1 MTLCTNCTKCVISF
15 WRVIRIFEK
24 EGDDENQLCSELGPG
39 DSEMNNKQSQLL
51 INLESDKRR
60 DKSEFRIH
68 CNKY

>member
-1 MTLCTNCTKCVISF
+1 M
-15 WRVIRIFEK
+15 IRIFEK